1 MKKVLAF
8 AAALVLVV
16 AFTSCDKKCTCTT
29 KVGGIEST
37 TTFNLDELNE
47 KYKTDYKKCSEFDVK
62 TDDQNY
68 TTCK

>member
-29 KVGGIEST
+29 KAGGIESKT
-37 TTFNLDELNE
+37 SFNLDELNE
-47 KYKTDYKKCSEFDVK
+47 TYKTDYKKCSEFDVK
-62 TDDQNY
+62 VDEQNSF
-68 TTCK
+68 TCK

>member
-29 KVGGIEST
+29 KAGGMETST
-37 TTFNLDELNE
+37 TFSLDEMNE
-47 KYKTDYKKCSEFDVK
+47 KYNTDYKKCSEFNVIV
-62 TDDQNY
+62 DDQNSI
-68 TTCK
+68 TCK

>member
-29 KVGGIEST
+29 KAGGMESK
-37 TTFNLDELNE
+37 TTFNLDELNK
-47 KYKTDYKKCSEFDVK
+47 KYNTDYKKCSEFDIKV
-62 TDDQNY
+62 DEQNSV
-68 TTCK
+68 TCK

>member
-29 KVGGIEST
+29 KAGGIE
-37 TTFNLDELNE
+37 
-47 KYKTDYKKCSEFDVK
+47 
-62 TDDQNY
+62 
-68 TTCK
+68 